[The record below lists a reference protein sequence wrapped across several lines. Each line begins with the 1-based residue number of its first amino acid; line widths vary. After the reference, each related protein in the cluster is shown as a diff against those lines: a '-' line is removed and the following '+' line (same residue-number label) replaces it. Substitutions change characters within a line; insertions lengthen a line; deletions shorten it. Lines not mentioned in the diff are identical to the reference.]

1 MNVNWNY
8 FCFKDI
14 ATKQKAHLLVSVN
27 IENEYQRDDEKAA
40 EDQQQMLVACE
51 LAVKQEMIMERR
63 IRIRQIESD
72 LRTVNE
78 IMKELATLVHDQGEV
93 IGKD

>member
-1 MNVNWNY
+1 
-8 FCFKDI
+8 
-14 ATKQKAHLLVSVN
+14 
-27 IENEYQRDDEKAA
+27 
-40 EDQQQMLVACE
+40 MLVACE

>member
-27 IENEYQRDDEKAA
+27 IENEYQRDDENAA
-40 EDQQQMLVACE
+40 EDQKQML
-51 LAVKQEMIMERR
+51 LAREMAFEQEMFMERET
-63 IRIRQIESD
+63 RIRQIESD
-72 LRTVNE
+72 VLNVNE
-78 IMKELATLVHDQGEV
+78 IMRELGTLVYDQAEA
-93 IGKD
+93 IGKN